1 VRHGLGLIAAVAA
14 RGTAILL
21 GLVMLVGVI
30 GEVRGA
36 ASDLGLWLVDVRDLD
51 PLMGRLVLAA
61 IGVCLLAWA
70 IARSPG
76 RIRRV
81 AAFAAC
87 LGLTALGLRDTLRYT
102 DLVAS
107 GALRASSPVPWSL
120 LLALLAAAVAIL
132 IVAPREHGLESLR
145 PWTARLGT
153 VFAVGVAAIL
163 FPVAQIACFGST
175 DYRRQAEAAVV
186 FGARVYASGQPSP
199 LLADRI
205 ATGVALYREGLVPV
219 LVMSG
224 GDGADGWNE
233 AGVMRDVAISAGVPA
248 TAVLVDRAGVNTDA
262 TVSNTMDLLTVG
274 ARPRS
279 AIRLIAVSQAY
290 HLPRIQLAFSQ
301 AGIDVLTVPA
311 VDPVPIEEMP
321 LLVAREVPAFWL
333 YYLRVCLG
341 P

>member
-1 VRHGLGLIAAVAA
+1 VRHGFGLLAAVTA
-14 RGTAILL
+14 RGVAILV
-21 GLVMLVGVI
+21 GLVSFVGVI
-30 GEVRGA
+30 GELRGA
-36 ASDLGLWLVDVRDLD
+36 ASDLGLWLVDVRDVD
-51 PLMGRLVLAA
+51 PIVARLTLAA
-61 IGVCLLAWA
+61 IGVCLVAWA
-70 IARSPG
+70 VARSPG
-76 RIRRV
+76 RIQRG

-87 LGLTALGLRDTLRYT
+87 LVLEGLALRDTFRYSG
-102 DLVAS
+102 LVAS
-107 GALRASSPVPWSL
+107 GTIRASSPVPWSL
-120 LLALLAAAVAIL
+120 VLALLATVVAVG
-132 IVAPREHGLESLR
+132 IVGRRGHGLEPLR
-145 PWTARLGT
+145 PSNARLAT
-153 VFAVGVAAIL
+153 VVAVGVATIL
-163 FPVAQIACFGST
+163 FPIAQIACFGST
-175 DYRRQAEAAVV
+175 DYRRPAEAAIV
-186 FGARVYASGQPSP
+186 FGARVYANGQPSP

-233 AGVMRDVAISAGVPA
+233 AAVMRDVAISAGVPA
-248 TAVLVDRAGVNTDA
+248 AAVLVDRAGVNTDA
-262 TVSNTMDLLTVG
+262 TVANTIGLVAEP

-279 AIRLIAVSQAY
+279 EIRLIAVSQAY